1 MFAIIRSGARQ
12 YKAEPNRV
20 IEVNRLPLEKGAEF
34 TSDQVLFV
42 GGEEAKARIGAPYV
56 KGARVTGV
64 VVEHLRGKKIITYKL
79 KRRKNY
85 RRTRGHRQELT
96 RVRIEKIEV
105 A

>member
-1 MFAIIRSGARQ
+1 MFAIIKCGARQ

-20 IEVNRLPLEKGAEF
+20 IEVNRLHLEKGAEF
-34 TSDQVLFV
+34 TSEEVLFV
-42 GGEEAKARIGAPYV
+42 GGEEAKAQIGAPYV

-64 VVEHLRGKKIITYKL
+64 VVEHLRGEKVIIYKL

>member
-1 MFAIIRSGARQ
+1 MFAIIQSGARQ
-12 YKAEPNRV
+12 YRAEPNRV

-34 TSDQVLFV
+34 TSEQVLFV
-42 GGEEAKARIGAPYV
+42 GGEDAKAQVGTPYV

-64 VVEHLRGKKIITYKL
+64 VVDHLRGKKVIIYKL

-96 RVRIEKIEV
+96 RVRIERIDV
-105 A
+105 S